1 MTLLDRLG
9 ECECATEPRR
19 TVRCGDQGQGRKVAD
34 NDDERSGETPGI
46 CLSIILDDPPT
57 LAFV

>member
-1 MTLLDRLG
+1 MTLLDRSG
-9 ECECATEPRR
+9 EREYGTEPRL
-19 TVRCGDQGQGRKVAD
+19 TVRCGDQGQGWKVAD

-46 CLSIILDDPPT
+46 CLSIILDDPAT